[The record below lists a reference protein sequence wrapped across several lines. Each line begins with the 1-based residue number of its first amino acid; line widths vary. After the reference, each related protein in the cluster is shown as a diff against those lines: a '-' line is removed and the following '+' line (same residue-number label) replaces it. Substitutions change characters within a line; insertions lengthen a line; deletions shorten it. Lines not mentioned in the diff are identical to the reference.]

1 MADIIHFPA
10 PDSSRF
16 VEQHA
21 VAACRALLRPQTE
34 RLQQELQQWR
44 NALDELDQHIGA
56 DPSFAA
62 LLSES
67 AKVRALI
74 SAAES
79 ALDAIF

>member
-16 VEQHA
+16 AEQNA
-21 VAACRALLRPQTE
+21 VAACRALRPQAQ

-67 AKVRALI
+67 AKVRELI
-74 SAAES
+74 SAAERT
-79 ALDAIF
+79 LDAIF